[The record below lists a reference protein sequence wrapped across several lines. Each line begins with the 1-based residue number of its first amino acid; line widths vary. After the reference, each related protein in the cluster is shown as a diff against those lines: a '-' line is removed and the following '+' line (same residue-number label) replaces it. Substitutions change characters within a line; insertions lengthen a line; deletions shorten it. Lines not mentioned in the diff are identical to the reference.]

1 MLLSWAQAFK
11 LLLALFTDG
20 KIEDCMQRGAQRAD
34 EVSATLSL
42 PLVLL
47 VLAGKAR
54 KILRE
59 NKHECFQNILM
70 PYLNT
75 NSIIRSHKYLFIKIN
90 IFCGIILICWLM
102 VTAGMKLKDA
112 YSLEGKLRPT

>member
-59 NKHECFQNILM
+59 IKHECFQNILM

-75 NSIIRSHKYLFIKIN
+75 NSIIRTHKYPLRVYLCQVPFDVHETFPALLKLTF
-90 IFCGIILICWLM
+90 FCRSQ
-102 VTAGMKLKDA
+102 T
-112 YSLEGKLRPT
+112 TNT

>member
-1 MLLSWAQAFK
+1 
-11 LLLALFTDG
+11 
-20 KIEDCMQRGAQRAD
+20 MQRGAQRAD

-59 NKHECFQNILM
+59 NKHEPEYFKMFILKCALFNFQR
-70 PYLNT
+70 PRY
-75 NSIIRSHKYLFIKIN
+75 SIIAVFSP
-90 IFCGIILICWLM
+90 
-102 VTAGMKLKDA
+102 KDKKA
-112 YSLEGKLRPT
+112 FDK